1 MKVRI
6 TLSEEKQEELME
18 SLEDWEFDGKIIRKI
33 SDSEIEISIV
43 SSQMPAILDILNGI
57 SEDSRPFRHIPEQ
70 FIKSDVTAVI
80 SNMNDEEEKEMA
92 EINMDNLVESKI
104 DVFAKFNKQLAV
116 VTAGNMESFN
126 SMTIGWGMMGNVWG
140 HPGSAL
146 TIYVSP
152 DRYTHKF
159 LEENEY
165 FTVSFFPESHK
176 KDVIVLGRT
185 SGRDGNKIEQ
195 TSLTPKALSHGVGF
209 EEAELT
215 FVCKKI
221 YSHQFELE
229 KTPVHMAKIYESLT
243 PHVEYIGYIEDVNGT
258 VNS

>member
-1 MKVRI
+1 MIVRI
-6 TLSEEKQEELME
+6 TMSAEKQKELTE
-18 SLEDWEFDGKIIRKI
+18 TLADWEFDEGLIRRI
-33 SDSEIEISIV
+33 NDQEIEMDII
-43 SSQMPAILDILNGI
+43 SSQMPALLDILSGI
-57 SEDSRPFRHIPEQ
+57 SNDSAPFRHIPEQ
-70 FIKSDVTAVI
+70 FMKKDITIAI
-80 SNMNDEEEKEMA
+80 SNMKDKEEKEMA
-92 EINMDNLVESKI
+92 EINMENLVEAKI

-116 VTAGNMESFN
+116 VTAGDMDNFN
-126 SMTIGWGMMGNVWG
+126 SMTIGWGMMGNIWG

-152 DRYTHKF
+152 DRHTYKF
-159 LEENEY
+159 LEENDY

-195 TSLTPKALSHGVGF
+195 TTLTPKALTHGVGF

-229 KTPVHMAKIYESLT
+229 KTPEHMAKIYESLT
-243 PHVEYIGYIEDVNGT
+243 PHVEYIGYIEDVNGI
-258 VNS
+258 VE

>member
-1 MKVRI
+1 MQI
-6 TLSEEKQEELME
+6 TVKLAAERQHELHE
-18 SLEDWEFDGKIIRKI
+18 SLEDWEFDGKMTRKI
-33 SDSEIEISIV
+33 SDVEIRMNIV
-43 SSQMPAILDILNGI
+43 SSQMPAVLDILSGI
-57 SEDSRPFRHIPEQ
+57 SGDSRPFRHIPEQ
-70 FIKSDVTAVI
+70 FMKKDITIAI
-80 SNMNDEEEKEMA
+80 SNMNDKEKKEMA
-92 EINMDNLVESKI
+92 EINMENLVETKI

-116 VTAGNMESFN
+116 VTAGDMDNFN
-126 SMTIGWGMMGNVWG
+126 SMTIGWGMMGNIWG

-146 TIYVSP
+146 TIYISP
-152 DRYTHKF
+152 DRYTYKF
-159 LEENEY
+159 LEENDY

-176 KDVIVLGRT
+176 KDVIILGRT

-229 KTPVHMAKIYESLT
+229 KTPEHMAKIYESLT
-243 PHVEYIGYIEDVNGT
+243 PHVEYIGYIEDVNGI
-258 VNS
+258 VE